1 MSEVLVVNPSKKPK
15 RKMSALQRMYF
26 GKKGARKNPA
36 NPGGWFRKK
45 SSPASAT
52 AYSRPTRRNPS
63 RLSGARRRYRRN
75 PDGGMLVRTLFPTM
89 IGAGGAIVTDV
100 VMGFLPLPAMFKTGI
115 MRPVVKGAAAFGI
128 GIVAGMMAGKRIGNQ
143 VMAGAL
149 TVVAYDSLK
158 TFLQKAV
165 PALPL
170 GQTEEYPMLEFAGNG
185 DDDGM
190 GAFIDDGM
198 GDLVDESTVGGMGA
212 FIDDGMGELVDEA
225 SVEGY

>member
-15 RKMSALQRMYF
+15 RRMSALQRMYF
-26 GKKGARKNPA
+26 GKKGVRKNPA
-36 NPGGWFRKK
+36 NPAGWYKQK
-45 SSPASAT
+45 TSPASRT

-63 RLSGARRRYRRN
+63 KLSGAPRRYRRN

-100 VMGFLPLPAMFKTGI
+100 VMGFLPLPAMFKTGV

-128 GIVAGMMAGKRIGNQ
+128 GLLAGMVAGKRIGNQ

-158 TFLQKAV
+158 TFLQKAM

-185 DDDGM
+185 DD
-190 GAFIDDGM
+190 
-198 GDLVDESTVGGMGA
+198 GMGA
-212 FIDDGMGELVDEA
+212 FIDDGMGELVDES
-225 SVEGY
+225 SVDGMGTYIDNDLGELVDESTVGSY